1 MKLENIRTEIALSDF
16 EKGAIPF
23 HNKGMHAL
31 RERSLLLLYVW
42 DSDKLPYARM
52 GNKLIQCS
60 HSKNLSIQSQQHLTH
75 VLTPL
80 PEAAAI
86 DASNNLIVRPPFRD
100 MLVALGFQLL
110 DPCHFI
116 SGSAVVTCYLCLNY
130 YSRMNLIWNAEIW
143 RLPKSRYSLG
153 ALCLSECYAVFSQV
167 ILNCVFHHLTDQF

>member
-60 HSKNLSIQSQQHLTH
+60 HSKNLSIQSQQHLTG
-75 VLTPL
+75 VR
-80 PEAAAI
+80 
-86 DASNNLIVRPPFRD
+86 LILRD
-100 MLVALGFQLL
+100 KFLV
-110 DPCHFI
+110 
-116 SGSAVVTCYLCLNY
+116 
-130 YSRMNLIWNAEIW
+130 
-143 RLPKSRYSLG
+143 K
-153 ALCLSECYAVFSQV
+153 
-167 ILNCVFHHLTDQF
+167 